1 MASFSERFHE
11 YTKYNPDTIARSG
24 KIGTVQEPLF
34 RPGKDPEAIELHP
47 YLSYLANQA
56 PSSLQSWLASPQ
68 TALLDPSG
76 FVAALC
82 YFSVGI
88 THIMRSE
95 SEHYYFRA
103 NPSAGG
109 LYPTEM
115 YLALRNHPVFAD
127 GLYYFHPLQLSL
139 WPVMSFDPWPLLQST
154 FFDQDT
160 VSEAN
165 VLLLYTARANKSVWR
180 YQDRAYRRMLLDTG
194 HALGNSTA
202 FLEYHHHPYQIL
214 NGYKDSV
221 LCQRLGLE
229 MLDEPV
235 LSALALRHDGE
246 ILAPSLIYRSPSPKE
261 ALSSTSL
268 SQAFYQNQ
276 IAVEQC
282 ISAHAVQ
289 NPKPALDFKTEL
301 SWEYPALQPHIPINI
316 RLRRSC
322 RQFAPKAMDL
332 DPLAQCLQYAFASHH
347 QLPGAD
353 SIEHYLVLRSVHG
366 MEPGVYRYHPLNHS
380 LIKLQE
386 LHHWEAYHNACLQ
399 QEVSAD
405 CAALWFMASDLA
417 PLMEELGDRAYRYQ
431 TLQCGLWGERLH
443 LAGIEC
449 GLGISG
455 LGGYFDDLINDLLG
469 LEHTK
474 AILYGCSLG
483 LEYENLQ

>member
-24 KIGTVQEPLF
+24 KIGSVQEPLF

-47 YLSYLANQA
+47 YLSYLASQA
-56 PSSLQSWLASPQ
+56 PLSIQSWLASPQ

-95 SEHYYFRA
+95 TEHFYFRA

-115 YLALRNHPVFAD
+115 YLALRQHPVFAD

-165 VLLLYTARANKSVWR
+165 ILVIYTARANKSVWR

-214 NGYKDSV
+214 HGYKDSV

-246 ILAPSLIYRSPSPKE
+246 SLTPSQYYRSPSPKE

-268 SQAFYQNQ
+268 NQAFYQNQ

-282 ISAHAVQ
+282 HQ
-289 NPKPALDFKTEL
+289 ALPVELPLLDLPPEDVFHWDF
-301 SWEYPALQPHIPINI
+301 SALQPHIPINI

-322 RQFAPKAMDL
+322 RQFAPQAIDQ
-332 DPLAQCLQYAFASHH
+332 DQLAQCLQFAFAGQH
-347 QLPGAD
+347 QLPGAS
-353 SIEHYLVLRSVHG
+353 SIEHYLVIRSVHG
-366 MEPGVYRYHPLNHS
+366 LEPGIYRYQPISQSLN
-380 LIKLQE
+380 KTQD

-399 QEVSAD
+399 QEVSAS
-405 CAALWFMASDLA
+405 CSALWLMASDLA
-417 PLMEELGDRAYRYQ
+417 PMMELLGDRAYRYQ
-431 TLQCGLWGERLH
+431 SLQCGLWGERLH

-455 LGGYFDDLINDLLG
+455 VGGYFDDLINDLLG

-483 LEYENLQ
+483 LEYEHLQ